1 MARYYKR
8 SYKNYEEDDG
18 AKFIVGVIIFF
29 IICLVLAYNAGISTF
44 LTTLASEVALIILV
58 IVGVKSL
65 KKSKENARKVK
76 VENILGTIQKAGLE
90 EYINNFITRF
100 GLGQEKDKN
109 VWTRRKYKIS
119 WDRINDLKDFLFQ
132 KEIDFSP
139 SEICTL
145 LSNYIDKKEFDLT
158 VNSISTTT
166 NKFSK
171 LSGSDFEIL
180 LHRLYEVMG
189 YSVQDTGKTGDQG
202 GDLIATKGQE
212 RILIQ
217 AKCYKDWS
225 VGNSAVQEA
234 VAAKNHYDCNKAIVI
249 TTSNFTKE
257 ATELA
262 KTNSVELIPRDMIQK
277 MLLDNLQESW
287 S

>member
-1 MARYYKR
+1 MARHYKR
-8 SYKNYEEDDG
+8 RYENNEDDG
-18 AKFIVGVIIFF
+18 AKIISVIIILFVAGL
-29 IICLVLAYNAGISTF
+29 IGAYNTNKTAFWEMLLGLIG
-44 LTTLASEVALIILV
+44 LAVVSII
-58 IVGVKSL
+58 IFKSF
-65 KKSKENARKVK
+65 KKRKEEARKAR
-76 VENILGTIQKAGLE
+76 VENILAIIQKAGLE

-100 GLGQEKDKN
+100 GLGQEKNKN
-109 VWTRRKYKIS
+109 VWIRRNYKIS
-119 WDRINDLKDFLFQ
+119 WDRINDLRDFLYQ

-158 VNSISTTT
+158 VKSIATTA
-166 NKFSK
+166 NRFSK
-171 LSGSDFEIL
+171 LSGSDFENL

-202 GDLIATKGQE
+202 GDLIANKGQD

-234 VAAKNHYDCNKAIVI
+234 VAARNHYDCNKAMVI
-249 TTSNFTKE
+249 TTSVFTKE

-262 KTNSVELIPRDMIQK
+262 KTNKVELIPKELLQK
-277 MLLDNLQESW
+277 MLLDNLKESW
-287 S
+287 N